1 MDGDFNVSVRV
12 AVVRKH
18 GPKYVLSV

>member
-1 MDGDFNVSVRV
+1 MDGDFNVSVR